1 MKRIIACAFCLLL
14 FASACYGQTVTNYY
28 VDTDESSGTQNGAA
42 WETAWDC
49 LEDAIAG
56 ISTKDLVT
64 NNQVCKINLRGTA
77 PDTNDVTVNGFTTS
91 ATQYVWII
99 VDAEDRHEGTYDAN
113 KYNMTFTDEYCLEI
127 LDDHVRVD
135 GIQFGL
141 TVTANNSGHC
151 VRRIAQVVAGNNI
164 QISNC
169 IMNAVS
175 VTGTG
180 TAIGINSA
188 DTDLDLDVWNCVI
201 YGFISANTPADTSF
215 HGIKIAGVTDIWNCT
230 IYGCHYGIGEYGTDT
245 VNVTNC
251 IVFENTDDFLA
262 TITMTYCLSDDD
274 HTGDSATN
282 QVITQTGGSP
292 AYAALVT
299 NAAGGDFSLTDSSSE
314 AVGFG
319 TDDPGDPI
327 QDHTDIIGETRTST
341 WDCGAFEDVASSV
354 VPVIVNIQNQ

>member
-1 MKRIIACAFCLLL
+1 M
-14 FASACYGQTVTNYY
+14 
-28 VDTDESSGTQNGAA
+28 
-42 WETAWDC
+42 
-49 LEDAIAG
+49 
-56 ISTKDLVT
+56 
-64 NNQVCKINLRGTA
+64 
-77 PDTNDVTVNGFTTS
+77 
-91 ATQYVWII
+91 
-99 VDAEDRHEGTYDAN
+99 TY
-113 KYNMTFTDEYCLEI
+113 TDEYCLEI

-141 TVTANNSGHC
+141 TVTANNSGIC
-151 VRRIAQVVAGNNI
+151 VRIAQVSAGNNNI

-169 IMNAVS
+169 IMNAVN
-175 VTGTG
+175 VTGWG
-180 TAIGINSA
+180 SALGIVSA
-188 DTDLDLDVWNCVI
+188 DADLDLDVWNCVI

-215 HGIKIAGVTDIWNCT
+215 HGIRVAGVTDIWNCT

-319 TDDPGDPI
+319 TDDPGGAT
-327 QDHTDIIGETRTST
+327 QDDTDIIGTARTST
-341 WDCGAFEDVASSV
+341 WDAGAFEDVAGI
-354 VPVIVNIQNQ
+354 VPVIANND